1 MKQRVQTGK
10 MQSEDDWPGVFIRGD
25 DALGFAAIIR
35 QLLAVEAFRDLLL
48 HSPAIRDCRHHLHEL
63 AALLESCRAKRSQR
77 APGRS

>member
-1 MKQRVQTGK
+1 
-10 MQSEDDWPGVFIRGD
+10 
-25 DALGFAAIIR
+25 
-35 QLLAVEAFRDLLL
+35 LAVEAFRDLLL